1 MANSMAAL
9 ELRDLSFAYPRREA
23 LLAANASM
31 NLTIPCGEILALVGP
46 SAVGKSTLLH
56 LMAGH
61 LRPQAGQVWR
71 SGPTLVI
78 YQKDALL
85 PWLNVEENLQFA
97 MTYALTPHS
106 PGEVRQSARNA
117 LVESFQLSPYMSLF
131 PRELSG
137 GLRQRVEVARALLA
151 GAEILL
157 MDEPFSALDALTRVR
172 VRQETFQILRRR
184 RTTVVLV
191 THDLLEAA
199 QVADR
204 VLVLEPNP
212 CRVRAEVRLEGEIPR
227 SMTGMEFQRSFQE
240 LNRFALDSV
249 DVRLESTR

>member
-1 MANSMAAL
+1 MADQEAAL
-9 ELRDLSFAYPRREA
+9 ELQNLSFAYPGREA
-23 LLAANASM
+23 LLAANLSM
-31 NLTIPCGEILALVGP
+31 DLRIPRGEILALVGP

-61 LRPQAGQVWR
+61 LKPQSGEIR
-71 SGPTLVI
+71 RRGPTLVI

-85 PWLNVEENLQFA
+85 PWLSVEENLQFA
-97 MTYALTPHS
+97 MTYAL
-106 PGEVRQSARNA
+106 GERSADRERDA
-117 LVESFQLSPYMSLF
+117 LIDAFQLSSHMSLY

-204 VLVLEPNP
+204 VLILEPNP
-212 CRVRAEVRLEGEIPR
+212 CRVRAELRLHGEIPR
-227 SMTGMEFQRSFQE
+227 LMTSADFQASFQQ
-240 LNRFALDSV
+240 LNQFALQGEQSEGA
-249 DVRLESTR
+249 R

>member
-1 MANSMAAL
+1 MAETDAAL
-9 ELRDLSFAYPRREA
+9 ELRDLSFAYPGREA
-23 LLAANASM
+23 ILSKSSSL
-31 NLTIPCGEILALVGP
+31 NLKIPRGEILALVGP

-61 LRPQAGQVWR
+61 LQPQSGEVRRQ
-71 SGPTLVI
+71 GPTLVI

-85 PWLNVEENLQFA
+85 PWLSVEENLQFA
-97 MTYALTPHS
+97 MTYALGAS
-106 PGEVRQSARNA
+106 QSAEHEREA
-117 LVESFQLSPYMSLF
+117 LIQAFQLGSHMSLF

-204 VLVLEPNP
+204 VLILAPNP
-212 CRVRAEVRLEGEIPR
+212 CQVKNELRLQGEIPR
-227 SMTGMEFQRSFQE
+227 QMTGADFQQSFQK
-240 LNRFALDSV
+240 LNQFAL
-249 DVRLESTR
+249 ESEQAEVAR

>member
-1 MANSMAAL
+1 MADGNWAM
-9 ELRDLSFAYPRREA
+9 ELRDLHFAYPGREA
-23 LLAANASM
+23 LLSASS
-31 NLTIPCGEILALVGP
+31 NLNLQIRRGEILALVGP

-61 LRPQAGQVWR
+61 LVPQAGEVR
-71 SGPTLVI
+71 RHAPTLMI

-85 PWLNVEENLQFA
+85 PWLSVEENLQFA
-97 MTYALTPHS
+97 ITYALSVQPAAQ
-106 PGEVRQSARNA
+106 VRDS
-117 LVESFQLSPYMSLF
+117 LIESFHLRDHLSLF

-172 VRQETFQILRRR
+172 VRQETFQTLRRR

-204 VLVLEPNP
+204 VLILEPQP
-212 CRVRAEVRLEGEIPR
+212 CRVRAELRLTGEVPR
-227 SMTGMEFQRSFQE
+227 SMTGAEFQQSFQE
-240 LNRFALDSV
+240 LNRLVLASDGHEMRQAHS
-249 DVRLESTR
+249 